1 MQRWL
6 TRFKRTLRWRRHH
19 VCRGD
24 KEERRLGV
32 QERDL
37 KEARLQFCTRYGNTC
52 SKDRNIK
59 QDGKSNAEMVL
70 THSPTRGHIIASRLQ
85 SNLSAM
91 RRNRHAYISFSLS
104 FFRYSIPISFSLCFP
119 FDLHT
124 RVLYT
129 FICFVYLLESRGRSD
144 YRA

>member
-37 KEARLQFCTRYGNTC
+37 KEARLQFCTRYSITC

-59 QDGKSNAEMVL
+59 QDGKSNAVMVF

-91 RRNRHAYISFSLS
+91 RRNRHAYISFFLS
-104 FFRYSIPISFSLCFP
+104 IFYSYQLLASYAFHLIYTHESCTHSSASF
-119 FDLHT
+119 T
-124 RVLYT
+124 Y
-129 FICFVYLLESRGRSD
+129 
-144 YRA
+144 